1 MNKILITLGLLILPL
16 IGFCDTIDYWHIY
29 YNNIVLAKFNSVS
42 QDLKIEIDR
51 SRIKDEDTLTVR
63 HGDDTPCI
71 DCKSVLFVGDEKKQK
86 LKIAETNE
94 FWGKLS
100 LGLKDFIKFGDK
112 NMSNQNDFY
121 YWEQDDNG
129 DETTMKL
136 VLQVVFK
143 EEK

>member
-1 MNKILITLGLLILPL
+1 MNKILITLGLLMLPL
-16 IGFCDTIDYWHIY
+16 IGFCDTIDFWHIY
-29 YNNIVLAKFNSVS
+29 YNNIVIAKFNSVS

-51 SRIKDEDTLTVR
+51 SKIKDEDTLAVR

-71 DCKSVLFVGDEKKQK
+71 DCKSVLFVGDEMKQK

-100 LGLKDFIKFGDK
+100 FALKDFIEFGDK
-112 NMSNQNDFY
+112 NMGNQYDFY
-121 YWEQDDNG
+121 YWEQDVNG